1 MQEFVLGSAVKLTA
15 ILEDEIS
22 SRTTVTA
29 TIYDSRDIIAV
40 EDADATEV
48 TTKVFQYIYQSTD
61 NNIAGTYRVIFKVTT
76 GDYVSMAYDTFNF
89 IDVLSD

>member
-22 SRTTVTA
+22 SGTTVTA

>member
-15 ILEDEIS
+15 ILEEDITS
-22 SRTTVTA
+22 GATVTV

-48 TTKVFQYIYQSTD
+48 TEKVFQYIYQSTD
-61 NNIAGTYRVIFKVTT
+61 NNVDGEYRVIFKIVA
-76 GDYVSMAYDTFNF
+76 GDYTSMAYDTFKF
-89 IDVLSD
+89 VDVLSD